1 MSKLESEMTNVTQI
15 QDGLMGQDPE
25 RPKQNFGALFSCKQL
40 YNEGCAELLRK
51 FCFVNVK
58 VYGSPKL
65 CEALEANV
73 IGIRTE
79 AQGSSRCEWYDG
91 FSLRLN
97 IFRGSYTWYTEY
109 VVMGLT
115 STRDLAI
122 AIAAGRVV
130 GESYFGL
137 PVREEYHYHFHLQVP
152 SQSAR
157 RSVIHMGRE
166 TEMLQPFIDFF
177 WNGFDDIE
185 VYGAAK
191 TVLVDHFKKSTQ
203 QDRWTSADEFVE
215 YLEQALLLGEAS
227 YMNGELHTAYDVL
240 REANEVRHMTK
251 CSRQKPQDFHN
262 RRFRA
267 YGKRLDK
274 ATWKLRDLISTILLC
289 WAEES
294 QSEGRCTTLAA
305 KAYEYCKSMLDCRD
319 FVAYEPGP
327 TTQSPINLKI
337 SQTFRLRGT
346 VAENLEKAERY
357 LKTAS
362 LNSKDPSALIF
373 HDEAAKLTEVRCA
386 ELTKGKLGV
395 LE

>member
-1 MSKLESEMTNVTQI
+1 MNV
-15 QDGLMGQDPE
+15 M
-25 RPKQNFGALFSCKQL
+25 
-40 YNEGCAELLRK
+40 
-51 FCFVNVK
+51 
-58 VYGSPKL
+58 
-65 CEALEANV
+65 
-73 IGIRTE
+73 GIRTE
-79 AQGSSRCEWYDG
+79 PQGSTRNDWYNV

-97 IFRGSYTWYTEY
+97 IFRGSYTQCSPYTEY
-109 VVMGLT
+109 VVMGLA
-115 STRDLAI
+115 SVRDLAI
-122 AIAAGRVV
+122 AIAAGRVI
-130 GESYFGL
+130 GEPYFGL
-137 PVREEYHYHFHLQVP
+137 RVREEYHYHFHLPVP

-157 RSVIHMGRE
+157 KSGTHIRCE
-166 TEMLQPFIDFF
+166 KEMFQSFIDFF

-185 VYGAAK
+185 VYSAADAA
-191 TVLVDHFKKSTQ
+191 LVDQFKKSAR
-203 QDRWTSADEFVE
+203 QDRWASADDFVE
-215 YLEQALLLGEAS
+215 YLEQALLLGEAF
-227 YMNGELHTAYDVL
+227 YMNGELHKAYDVL
-240 REANEVRHMTK
+240 REGNEVRHMTK
-251 CSRQKPQDFHN
+251 CSRQKPQAFHN

-294 QSEGRCTTLAA
+294 QSEGRRKTLAA
-305 KAYEYCKSMLDCRD
+305 KAYEHCKSMLDCRD

-337 SQTFRLRGT
+337 AQTFRLRGT
-346 VAENLEKAERY
+346 VAGNLEKAERY

-386 ELTKGKLGV
+386 ELTKGNLGV